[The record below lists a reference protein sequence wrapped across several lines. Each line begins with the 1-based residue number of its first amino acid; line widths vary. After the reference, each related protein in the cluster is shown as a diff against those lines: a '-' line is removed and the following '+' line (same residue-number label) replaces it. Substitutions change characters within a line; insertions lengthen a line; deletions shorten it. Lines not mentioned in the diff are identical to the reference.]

1 MNHSFTLEQT
11 DELQFGQHAMTVS
24 IDKGCLLS
32 HSLTQ
37 LSPYSFFRSFSK
49 QNANSNANANS
60 NSNNNRRNSP
70 GPGPKSSGGA
80 SSGGKNAWAKP
91 LQTKMG
97 APPPPGF
104 KSKASNNNNN
114 NNNNNHKSSNNN
126 HKKQV
131 NPDHELKHRDRSLHT
146 FVALIGHKV
155 QCHLTSGLV
164 LEGILS
170 TATPFASTKQQQP
183 SKQTHAHPSL
193 VYLLKRV
200 RVVEGKDLPAAKDI
214 AMGATVTLPM
224 DQVAQLHA
232 PQVKLSSIFAT
243 LSNTPSTSQN
253 PNSTITEQMKQQ
265 SKGRAFTT
273 DTEISK
279 GASAGQGPLQAAGAA
294 WTSGR
299 AANSRAAALAGNNHK
314 HNTNNNN
321 TTPSTTGGL
330 QGSIGT
336 WDQFQ
341 ANEELFNVQASFDE
355 NMYTTELD
363 KSALDSSKIQRAE
376 QLAKEI
382 EGTASSNIH
391 VQQERNQSTAQ
402 DYDEEDLHSGVLRE
416 KEARKTTGTKATT
429 TTTAP
434 KTMNYAKAAAA
445 QSEKT
450 TTTTTATPATVEEEA
465 PTPKEE
471 VVTISKKEDTPP
483 EAEKT
488 TPAAVTPERD
498 TDEDEAPAAA
508 KEEETKDASPAETEP
523 KATAE
528 KKASSKLNANAKSF
542 TLNINAKTF
551 TPSFGGSSEPPSM
564 PPPQYDNTMMH
575 QYNAPHMGQHHGTSN
590 EGCCTC
596 VI

>member
-1 MNHSFTLEQT
+1 MHTLSLT
-11 DELQFGQHAMTVS
+11 
-24 IDKGCLLS
+24 

-60 NSNNNRRNSP
+60 NNNNNRRNSP

-114 NNNNNHKSSNNN
+114 NNNKKSSNNN

-243 LSNTPSTSQN
+243 LSNTPSTSEN

-314 HNTNNNN
+314 HNNNNNTN

-498 TDEDEAPAAA
+498 TDEDEAPSAA

-551 TPSFGGSSEPPSM
+551 TPSFGGSSEPPAM

-575 QYNAPHMGQHHGTSN
+575 QYNAPHMGQHHGTST
-590 EGCCTC
+590 EGCCNC